1 MERLRCCLVL
11 YLFSF
16 ILIELNLAFDES
28 EFSLMQFRLFV
39 DATTRIKTGRM
50 ISLESNSSNLG
61 RLYVDSLNNNLL
73 CKRMFDNFYKFDS
86 LYIEAKNV
94 EEIEADFLLGQQI
107 YRVLHI
113 INGKIKTIKKYTF
126 KDLMVMGL
134 GLFENEIS
142 TIEGEA
148 FVNLSRLEE
157 ISLGKNKI
165 TRLSPD
171 SFVKLPRLN
180 NFDVINNRISKI
192 QKEFFKFLKNE
203 SVLICLQYNAIEV
216 LDPGAF
222 VGSTTK
228 HVQIDLR
235 HNNIECVPSGFFQ
248 GRRFESVDLRDNKI
262 WKFSGNFFRE
272 NVDIKLLYLNF
283 NPLEEEILEEL
294 RGWAK
299 ENNVSLTCSID
310 SDGHYYLE
318 TSVVLLIAA
327 LILTI
332 LIV

>member
-1 MERLRCCLVL
+1 
-11 YLFSF
+11 
-16 ILIELNLAFDES
+16 
-28 EFSLMQFRLFV
+28 
-39 DATTRIKTGRM
+39 M

-94 EEIEADFLLGQQI
+94 EEIEYDFLLGQQI

-192 QKEFFKFLKNE
+192 QTELFKFLKSK
-203 SVLICLQYNAIEV
+203 SVVICLQYNAIEV

-222 VGSTTK
+222 VGSSTK
-228 HVQIDLR
+228 HVQIDLT
-235 HNNIECVPSGFFQ
+235 HNHIECIPSGFFQ
-248 GRRFESVDLRDNKI
+248 GRRFESVDLRHNKI
-262 WKFSGNFFRE
+262 SKFSGNFFRK
-272 NVDIKLLYLNF
+272 NVDIQLLYLNF
-283 NPLEEEILEEL
+283 NLLEEEILEEL
-294 RGWAK
+294 TDWAK
-299 ENNVSLTCSID
+299 ENNVSLTCSLD
-310 SDGHYYLE
+310 SDGHYLE
-318 TSVVLLIAA
+318 TSLALLIAA

-332 LIV
+332 FIV